1 MHSTYTTILL
11 KHLFFDDTKY
21 IGLKYYSNA
30 KIDALVAGLP
40 GISWSSTF
48 QMHYV
53 PNTKEH
59 LNLLYQTFRGHAW
72 LNGSHFF
79 NQKPLKNGNETILLD
94 DYRKRQL
101 PPDYRAA
108 PEEYLKKF
116 ETRRYSKNTAKNYIA
131 CFEAFLNHYKDR
143 ELNTLTEKDCESYLH
158 LKAQQGASAA
168 HLNAMVNSIKFYFEV
183 VMEMPN
189 RFYSMDRPMKEER
202 LPKVLSKAEVKRMIQ
217 CTENI
222 KHRCILS
229 LLYSAG
235 LRRQELLN
243 LQITDIDSERM
254 VIRVQQAKGK
264 KDRYTLLSQTLLNE
278 LRHYYKQWQPQ
289 RYLFEGMR
297 GEQYAAGSVR
307 LVVKQAAARARI
319 LRDVTPHML
328 RHSFA
333 THLLEAGTDIR
344 YIQTL
349 LGHSSTKTTEIY
361 TQVSLVN
368 IRSIKNPL
376 DE

>member
-1 MHSTYTTILL
+1 
-11 KHLFFDDTKY
+11 
-21 IGLKYYSNA
+21 
-30 KIDALVAGLP
+30 
-40 GISWSSTF
+40 
-48 QMHYV
+48 
-53 PNTKEH
+53 
-59 LNLLYQTFRGHAW
+59 
-72 LNGSHFF
+72 
-79 NQKPLKNGNETILLD
+79 
-94 DYRKRQL
+94 
-101 PPDYRAA
+101 
-108 PEEYLKKF
+108 
-116 ETRRYSKNTAKNYIA
+116 
-131 CFEAFLNHYKDR
+131 
-143 ELNTLTEKDCESYLH
+143 
-158 LKAQQGASAA
+158 
-168 HLNAMVNSIKFYFEV
+168 
-183 VMEMPN
+183 
-189 RFYSMDRPMKEER
+189 
-202 LPKVLSKAEVKRMIQ
+202 MIQ